1 MKPTGR
7 VQQGKHNPSKEKRK
21 ANKKHR
27 KDELEIDNEIL
38 DLKRTDSVCDDNVR
52 NRVSASA
59 NPVVDSSPIIPAHVK
74 VEAERP
80 REPSWFLKQQAM
92 TPGRSYLKKKDS
104 KED

>member
-7 VQQGKHNPSKEKRK
+7 VQQGRANPSKEKRK
-21 ANKKHR
+21 SNRRQKRDIH
-27 KDELEIDNEIL
+27 EENNEIL

-104 KED
+104 KEG